1 MFTLFN
7 DSRTTSSKY
16 PEYIR
21 TLKAQQKT
29 NNLMEKKKKM
39 DKIIEQ
45 ALHQEDIWMT
55 REHIKS
61 CQQH

>member
-29 NNLMEKKKKM
+29 NNLMEKKKNG
-39 DKIIEQ
+39 
-45 ALHQEDIWMT
+45 
-55 REHIKS
+55 
-61 CQQH
+61 

>member
-29 NNLMEKKKKM
+29 NNLMEKKKKWIRSLNRHFT
-39 DKIIEQ
+39 KRI
-45 ALHQEDIWMT
+45 
-55 REHIKS
+55 S
-61 CQQH
+61 G